1 MDMIEL
7 TWLGHSCFRA
17 ECAMNIVVIDPF
29 APGSVPGLRDINEQ
43 AHRVLCSH
51 EHHDHNYR
59 EGVRC
64 TLWESEMAIRSYP
77 SFHDDCQGAE
87 RGPNKIFILDDC
99 SVRVAHMGDIGCMPS
114 PEVLEALR
122 GVDAMLIPVGGHYT
136 VGPREAMEIVRA
148 AEPRVVIPMH
158 YRSPDFGFD
167 VLRPVEDFLALCG
180 NWRRAEGNRIEI
192 CKDTQPGTVV
202 LQYRWYA

>member
-1 MDMIEL
+1 MITL

-17 ECAMNIVVIDPF
+17 ECAGDKLIIDPF
-29 APGSVPGLRDINEQ
+29 APGSVPGLEDIREE

-59 EGVRC
+59 EGVK
-64 TLWESEMAIRSYP
+64 LSEREDGMEIHVYP
-77 SFHDDCQGAE
+77 SFHDGCQGAK
-87 RGPNKIFILDDC
+87 RGPNKIFVLDDH
-99 SVRVAHMGDIGCMPS
+99 SVRVAHMGDVGCMPA

-136 VGPREAMEIVRA
+136 VGPREAMEIVKA
-148 AEPRVVIPMH
+148 VEPRVVIPMH

-167 VLRPVEDFLALCG
+167 VLGPVEDFLALCG
-180 NWRRAEGNRIEI
+180 NWRRAEGNSMEI
-192 CKDTQPGTVV
+192 TPDTEPGTVV
-202 LQYRWYA
+202 LQYRRAPG